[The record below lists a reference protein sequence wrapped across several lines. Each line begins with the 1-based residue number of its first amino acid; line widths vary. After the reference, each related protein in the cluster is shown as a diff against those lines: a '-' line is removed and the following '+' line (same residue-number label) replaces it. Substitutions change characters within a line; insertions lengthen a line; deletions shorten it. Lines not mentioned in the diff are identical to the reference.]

1 VGILG
6 GLFGNAGA
14 SDGTRTV
21 AAGDRPEAL
30 PGPDSNGSITR
41 LPL

>member
-1 VGILG
+1 MLG
-6 GLFGNAGA
+6 GLFSNAGA